1 MENKMVKI
9 KLNILAIILIIIFC
23 CLMSPKTLQNDTYYT
38 IKIGEY
44 ITENGI
50 TTEDPFSWHENLE
63 YTFPHWAYDVM
74 IYKIFDIGGMTGI
87 YISTMV
93 FASIFGILMY
103 LVNVKLN
110 KNRILS
116 FVLTITA
123 IYLFRN
129 YIAARAQLVTFSLFL
144 LTIYFI
150 EKFLENRKLR
160 YAIGLIMIPILI
172 ANLHTATFYFYFIL
186 YLPYIAEYFIYILLE
201 INTIRRNY
209 KIKRLQKK
217 NIDNN
222 EEIKKKITEL
232 EETNQRL
239 KESKQIRRDNPYKIK
254 IEYRKNTK
262 ILILI
267 MIICLFTGLLTPIG
281 TTPYTYLIKTMQ
293 GISMNNISEH
303 LPLVLINNVD
313 IICVLI
319 FILGLVIFTEAKIR
333 LCDVFMLGGLL
344 YLTFSSQR
352 QASMLVMAGV
362 IIFNRMLSGL
372 IQKYRP
378 NLLPKLEKYTSTF
391 VGIITITC
399 IVLTIGL
406 HFYKKVAYDQY
417 IDERSYPIKASKWI
431 KENLDLENIK
441 LYNAY
446 NFGSYLIYENIPVF
460 IDSRCD
466 LYMPE
471 FNIGVNVFYDFL
483 KIDSIGFT
491 DMEAKMDEYGF
502 THYLIK
508 KNSKLRVYLEAK
520 GDNYYQLVYP
530 LGEVEDDVFCIYE
543 RK

>member
-201 INTIRRNY
+201 IKTIRRNY
-209 KIKRLQKK
+209 KKKR
-217 NIDNN
+217 
-222 EEIKKKITEL
+222 
-232 EETNQRL
+232 
-239 KESKQIRRDNPYKIK
+239 
-254 IEYRKNTK
+254 
-262 ILILI
+262 
-267 MIICLFTGLLTPIG
+267 
-281 TTPYTYLIKTMQ
+281 
-293 GISMNNISEH
+293 
-303 LPLVLINNVD
+303 
-313 IICVLI
+313 
-319 FILGLVIFTEAKIR
+319 
-333 LCDVFMLGGLL
+333 
-344 YLTFSSQR
+344 
-352 QASMLVMAGV
+352 
-362 IIFNRMLSGL
+362 
-372 IQKYRP
+372 
-378 NLLPKLEKYTSTF
+378 
-391 VGIITITC
+391 
-399 IVLTIGL
+399 
-406 HFYKKVAYDQY
+406 
-417 IDERSYPIKASKWI
+417 
-431 KENLDLENIK
+431 
-441 LYNAY
+441 
-446 NFGSYLIYENIPVF
+446 
-460 IDSRCD
+460 
-466 LYMPE
+466 
-471 FNIGVNVFYDFL
+471 
-483 KIDSIGFT
+483 
-491 DMEAKMDEYGF
+491 
-502 THYLIK
+502 
-508 KNSKLRVYLEAK
+508 
-520 GDNYYQLVYP
+520 
-530 LGEVEDDVFCIYE
+530 
-543 RK
+543 